1 MSPLK
6 LTCLDCQAES
16 IFEPQHLH
24 CPACGGEWLEARYDL
39 QAVRSIWQES
49 LHERP
54 FNLWR
59 YQELLPVSI
68 AELPRPLGGTP
79 LYQAKNLGK
88 MLGLNRLY
96 IKDERVGPTGS
107 FKDRQ
112 AAVTVSALLEA
123 NIREAV
129 VCSTGNVAIAF
140 AAACAMA
147 GIRLWVFLTS
157 LVPAEKM
164 HEVAIYGTEIVKV
177 TGTYDQAKLLAA
189 QFAAQRGLYLDRG
202 ARSVAALESM
212 KTIAFEIAEQ
222 LGWQAPDWY
231 IQPVSGGL
239 GPLGVLK
246 GFRELH
252 ELGLISSQPAAGI
265 VQISG
270 CAPMVHAW
278 EQGSP
283 VADPVLAPTTFIT
296 TLTTGDPGRSYT
308 LLRDRM
314 LSGGGGTMTAVT
326 DEQAFRALHLLAKVE
341 GISIEPAAAAG
352 VAGLLKLTEE
362 GYLKTD
368 DLIVLN
374 CTGHTLPVEANLLS
388 PDWGVD
394 VDLEQVAPDR
404 GPRDGVLAAL
414 TSIDQKRLRRVLI
427 VDDQPDARRL
437 IRRVLEAQ
445 GTFLI
450 DEAGLAGDALAIV
463 DQRPPDLIVL
473 DLMMPGMDGFAL
485 LEQFK
490 RRQHT
495 RETPV
500 IVVTAKELTSDEY
513 HVLEGQIESL
523 IQKGN
528 FLSDEL
534 LDEIEQMLN
543 PSGENSR

>member
-1 MSPLK
+1 MSPVI
-6 LTCLDCQAES
+6 LTCLDCKAES
-16 IFEPQHLH
+16 EFEPMHLP
-24 CPACGGEWLEARYDL
+24 CPSCGGEWREARYDL
-39 QAVRSIWQES
+39 QAVRRSWQES

-59 YQELLPVSI
+59 YHELLPLSL
-68 AELPRPLGGTP
+68 AEQPRDAGGTP

-88 MLGLNRLY
+88 MLGLNRLF

-112 AAVTVSALLEA
+112 AALTVSALLES

-189 QFAAQRGLYLDRG
+189 QFAAQRGVYLDRG
-202 ARSVAALESM
+202 ARSITAVESM

-222 LGWQAPDWY
+222 LDWQAPDWY

-239 GPLGVLK
+239 GPIGVLK
-246 GFRELH
+246 GFRELL
-252 ELGLISSQPAAGI
+252 ELGLITGLPAAGV

-278 EQGSP
+278 KQGKNT
-283 VADPVLAPTTFIT
+283 ADPVHYPSTYIT
-296 TLTTGDPGRSYT
+296 TLTTGDPGRAYT
-308 LLRDRM
+308 LLRERM
-314 LSGGGGTMTAVT
+314 LSGGGGTMTSVT

-341 GISIEPAAAAG
+341 GISVEPAAAAG
-352 VAGLLKLTEE
+352 VAGLLKLAKESQF
-362 GYLKTD
+362 KAD

-374 CTGHTLPVEANLLS
+374 CTGHTMPVEANLLA
-388 PDWGVD
+388 PDWGID
-394 VDLEQVAPDR
+394 VDLEPVDLSR

-414 TSIDQKRLRRVLI
+414 TSLDQKRLRRVLI

-445 GTFLI
+445 GSFQI
-450 DEAGLAGDALAIV
+450 DEAGLAEDALAIA
-463 DQRPPDLIVL
+463 DQRPLDLIVL
-473 DLMMPGMDGFAL
+473 DLMMPVMDGFAL

-495 RETPV
+495 RDIPV
-500 IVVTAKELTSDEY
+500 IVVTAKELTKEEY
-513 HVLEGQIESL
+513 QALDGQIESL

-528 FLSDEL
+528 YLSDEL
-534 LDEIEQMLN
+534 IDEIEQMLN
-543 PSGENSR
+543 PRIGNMP